1 MVPKTSISPNYLNEY
16 SMFVNE
22 KKLYL
27 YRGEKMVVKIEV
39 FTSPSCPYCPMA
51 VQLVEDVQKDMM
63 DDVEVEKIDI
73 MEDQEKAREY
83 GLMAVPAIA
92 LNGVVRFVGAP
103 GKEELLEAIKE
114 EMSNKT

>member
-1 MVPKTSISPNYLNEY
+1 
-16 SMFVNE
+16 
-22 KKLYL
+22 
-27 YRGEKMVVKIEV
+27 MVVKIEV

-51 VQLVEDVQKDMM
+51 VQLVEDVQKDMV

-73 MEDQEKAREY
+73 MVDQEKAREY

-92 LNGVVRFVGAP
+92 LNGVVKFVGSP

-114 EMSNKT
+114 EIAGKTAE

>member
-1 MVPKTSISPNYLNEY
+1 
-16 SMFVNE
+16 
-22 KKLYL
+22 
-27 YRGEKMVVKIEV
+27 MVVKIEV

-51 VQLVEDVQKDMM
+51 VQLVEDVQKVMV

-73 MEDQEKAREY
+73 MVSQEKAREY

-92 LNGVVRFVGAP
+92 LNGVVKFVGSP

-114 EMSNKT
+114 EIAGKTA